1 MLSSFLKI
9 SNTAEG
15 LTASPKISHD
25 LPATLGVKPSS
36 LNFQQLMNSR
46 LGALNSHKNGAAS
59 LSFLNSM
66 TKQFADFSPRDLG
79 HSELLSIKQIV
90 QSFKTQAGKS
100 QKPLV
105 FQFNSK
111 SLGKISF
118 EIEPAKNQLK
128 VGLNEEHLDVS
139 ELFIAELAPLFD
151 QIEFGPVFSFQK
163 SVFSNQLSTHSFQS
177 SALGSQLSATQVFGV
192 IKELIEGSGKLPVKA
207 NNLGQKIE
215 LNVESIGK
223 VTVDLKS
230 VNGKLLVQIGL
241 PSKQTLENFKTG
253 LLKSTGFSEGK
264 IRFFIAK
271 PGQNT
276 QLTQMPVK
284 LEIKNGLMRDRQ
296 TPKVS
301 MRQAI
306 ETIQKKVVEVR
317 YSHSTVLNFKQPLN
331 LDIKSLGKVSV
342 KIESGKDKIRLNV
355 GVDSQAVGNVLK
367 KQLTPLIV
375 KSSDLKIFVRSAGKN
390 AGKKVSSVAP
400 LAKVGA
406 KITPSQAVA
415 TVEKVVE
422 AVTQASAKISSKLQF
437 GLQTDSL
444 GDIEAEVEI
453 SRGKPNLKLTVD
465 SNSAKNL
472 LSERLGRGIQN
483 LDIRVKE
490 VGTSKRGKGF
500 DGQFKLN
507 SKLTTSQAIQS
518 IREIVESILQAPS
531 KSGQNQIQVQM
542 EVENHG
548 KISVEMSRDVE
559 DGSVLLRT
567 DSSQARDW
575 LTQHLAK
582 SGLKV
587 KEIKTGNNKGA
598 LNLKLDSRLDETL
611 ETAAKEKTILQPKES
626 TQLVALKKFTQLM
639 DVLLGSATPV
649 KSQTAKVS
657 NSRRKASSKLSKNQ
671 VSARGKNFQ
680 QDSRTL
686 ALQEDKLKLKNDL
699 SGSRESLGEILE
711 NIEGDSGEFFESI
724 LSESER
730 PTQPVL
736 ASNNVNFD
744 FLGGKLVG
752 SGTVERSHLP
762 QMLQRILEF
771 ANSQSNTA
779 GQKLEIQLDVEK
791 LGSLLVDAVKQKDKI
806 NLHINVDNIE
816 ARRMLETQLRPL
828 LDQMIKEGIEVGKLE
843 VSVKNENADN
853 RNEWQTAQNER
864 EFREKNSNL
873 EHSISSYAKEAI
885 PVSRQ
890 RDFGYNSIEVLA

>member
-66 TKQFADFSPRDLG
+66 TKQFADFSPRGLG

-223 VTVDLKS
+223 VAVDLKS

-264 IRFFIAK
+264 VKFFIAK

-342 KIESGKDKIRLNV
+342 KIESGKDKIGLNV
-355 GVDSQAVGNVLK
+355 GVDSQAAGNVLK

-390 AGKKVSSVAP
+390 AGKKVSSVAL
-400 LAKVGA
+400 LAKVGT

-422 AVTQASAKISSKLQF
+422 AVTQASAKVSSKLQF

-444 GDIEAEVEI
+444 GDIETEVEI

-472 LSERLGRGIQN
+472 LSERLGPGIQN

-507 SKLTTSQAIQS
+507 SKLTTSQTIQS
-518 IREIVESILQAPS
+518 IREVVESLLQAPS

-548 KISVEMSRDVE
+548 KIFL
-559 DGSVLLRT
+559 GSIIT
-567 DSSQARDW
+567 DDFLDFKQNLPNFLIAFFCNIRLS
-575 LTQHLAK
+575 LTIKIKQFLFHLF
-582 SGLKV
+582 
-587 KEIKTGNNKGA
+587 NFF
-598 LNLKLDSRLDETL
+598 LKLYFLL
-611 ETAAKEKTILQPKES
+611 IL
-626 TQLVALKKFTQLM
+626 
-639 DVLLGSATPV
+639 
-649 KSQTAKVS
+649 
-657 NSRRKASSKLSKNQ
+657 
-671 VSARGKNFQ
+671 
-680 QDSRTL
+680 
-686 ALQEDKLKLKNDL
+686 
-699 SGSRESLGEILE
+699 
-711 NIEGDSGEFFESI
+711 
-724 LSESER
+724 
-730 PTQPVL
+730 
-736 ASNNVNFD
+736 
-744 FLGGKLVG
+744 
-752 SGTVERSHLP
+752 
-762 QMLQRILEF
+762 
-771 ANSQSNTA
+771 
-779 GQKLEIQLDVEK
+779 
-791 LGSLLVDAVKQKDKI
+791 
-806 NLHINVDNIE
+806 
-816 ARRMLETQLRPL
+816 
-828 LDQMIKEGIEVGKLE
+828 
-843 VSVKNENADN
+843 
-853 RNEWQTAQNER
+853 
-864 EFREKNSNL
+864 
-873 EHSISSYAKEAI
+873 
-885 PVSRQ
+885 
-890 RDFGYNSIEVLA
+890 

>member
-1 MLSSFLKI
+1 M
-9 SNTAEG
+9 
-15 LTASPKISHD
+15 
-25 LPATLGVKPSS
+25 
-36 LNFQQLMNSR
+36 
-46 LGALNSHKNGAAS
+46 
-59 LSFLNSM
+59 
-66 TKQFADFSPRDLG
+66 
-79 HSELLSIKQIV
+79 
-90 QSFKTQAGKS
+90 
-100 QKPLV
+100 
-105 FQFNSK
+105 
-111 SLGKISF
+111 
-118 EIEPAKNQLK
+118 
-128 VGLNEEHLDVS
+128 
-139 ELFIAELAPLFD
+139 
-151 QIEFGPVFSFQK
+151 
-163 SVFSNQLSTHSFQS
+163 
-177 SALGSQLSATQVFGV
+177 
-192 IKELIEGSGKLPVKA
+192 
-207 NNLGQKIE
+207 
-215 LNVESIGK
+215 
-223 VTVDLKS
+223 
-230 VNGKLLVQIGL
+230 
-241 PSKQTLENFKTG
+241 
-253 LLKSTGFSEGK
+253 
-264 IRFFIAK
+264 
-271 PGQNT
+271 
-276 QLTQMPVK
+276 
-284 LEIKNGLMRDRQ
+284 
-296 TPKVS
+296 
-301 MRQAI
+301 
-306 ETIQKKVVEVR
+306 
-317 YSHSTVLNFKQPLN
+317 
-331 LDIKSLGKVSV
+331 
-342 KIESGKDKIRLNV
+342 
-355 GVDSQAVGNVLK
+355 
-367 KQLTPLIV
+367 
-375 KSSDLKIFVRSAGKN
+375 
-390 AGKKVSSVAP
+390 
-400 LAKVGA
+400 
-406 KITPSQAVA
+406 
-415 TVEKVVE
+415 
-422 AVTQASAKISSKLQF
+422 
-437 GLQTDSL
+437 QTDSL
-444 GDIEAEVEI
+444 GDIEADVEI

-490 VGTSKRGKGF
+490 VGTSKRGRGF
-500 DGQFKLN
+500 EGQFKLN

-518 IREIVESILQAPS
+518 IREVVESILQAPS

-575 LTQHLAK
+575 LTQHLVK

-611 ETAAKEKTILQPKES
+611 ETAAKEKTVLQPKES

-686 ALQEDKLKLKNDL
+686 ALREDKLKLKNDL
-699 SGSRESLGEILE
+699 SGSRESVGEILE

-853 RNEWQTAQNER
+853 ANEWQTAQDER
-864 EFREKNSNL
+864 EFREQNSNL

>member
-1 MLSSFLKI
+1 M
-9 SNTAEG
+9 
-15 LTASPKISHD
+15 
-25 LPATLGVKPSS
+25 
-36 LNFQQLMNSR
+36 
-46 LGALNSHKNGAAS
+46 
-59 LSFLNSM
+59 
-66 TKQFADFSPRDLG
+66 
-79 HSELLSIKQIV
+79 
-90 QSFKTQAGKS
+90 
-100 QKPLV
+100 
-105 FQFNSK
+105 
-111 SLGKISF
+111 
-118 EIEPAKNQLK
+118 
-128 VGLNEEHLDVS
+128 
-139 ELFIAELAPLFD
+139 
-151 QIEFGPVFSFQK
+151 
-163 SVFSNQLSTHSFQS
+163 
-177 SALGSQLSATQVFGV
+177 
-192 IKELIEGSGKLPVKA
+192 
-207 NNLGQKIE
+207 
-215 LNVESIGK
+215 
-223 VTVDLKS
+223 
-230 VNGKLLVQIGL
+230 
-241 PSKQTLENFKTG
+241 
-253 LLKSTGFSEGK
+253 
-264 IRFFIAK
+264 
-271 PGQNT
+271 
-276 QLTQMPVK
+276 
-284 LEIKNGLMRDRQ
+284 
-296 TPKVS
+296 
-301 MRQAI
+301 
-306 ETIQKKVVEVR
+306 
-317 YSHSTVLNFKQPLN
+317 
-331 LDIKSLGKVSV
+331 
-342 KIESGKDKIRLNV
+342 
-355 GVDSQAVGNVLK
+355 
-367 KQLTPLIV
+367 
-375 KSSDLKIFVRSAGKN
+375 
-390 AGKKVSSVAP
+390 
-400 LAKVGA
+400 
-406 KITPSQAVA
+406 
-415 TVEKVVE
+415 
-422 AVTQASAKISSKLQF
+422 
-437 GLQTDSL
+437 QTDSL
-444 GDIEAEVEI
+444 GDIETEVEI

-559 DGSVLLRT
+559 DGSVLLRM

-575 LTQHLAK
+575 LTQHLVK

-587 KEIKTGNNKGA
+587 KEIKTGKNKGA

-686 ALQEDKLKLKNDL
+686 ALREDKLKLKNDL

>member
-1 MLSSFLKI
+1 
-9 SNTAEG
+9 
-15 LTASPKISHD
+15 
-25 LPATLGVKPSS
+25 
-36 LNFQQLMNSR
+36 MNSR

-139 ELFIAELAPLFD
+139 ELFIAELTPLFD

-223 VTVDLKS
+223 VAVDLKS

-422 AVTQASAKISSKLQF
+422 AVTQAASAKVSSKLQF

-575 LTQHLAK
+575 LTQHLVK

-686 ALQEDKLKLKNDL
+686 ALREDKLKLKNDL

-771 ANSQSNTA
+771 ANLQSNTA